1 LVKLPEKP
9 SMELEQELARYEAQE
24 IENAIRIL
32 KMTDEEFVNAS
43 TFKQVAQYL

>member
-1 LVKLPEKP
+1 
-9 SMELEQELARYEAQE
+9 MDLENELARYEVTE